1 MPLEKRIKVNYYFR
15 NPSPS
20 NYSIEN
26 VFSTVSEQL
35 SDEVDIYNH
44 YTTRNFDPLSIFE
57 VSKHEANIYHITGA
71 VNYLALGLPSKS
83 TVITVHDIGHYTE
96 TLKGL
101 KKYIYKEL
109 FWRIPLGKTNKITAI
124 SNFTRESL
132 IEYFNIDP
140 DRIKVIYKP
149 VNPLFK
155 LSEKRIVNSRPVI
168 MQIGAGKNKNIETL
182 LKAVVGLDVHLLLV
196 SKPNEDIVSTL
207 NALNISF
214 EFRYNLTET
223 ELYKAYHDCD
233 ILYFGSTYEG
243 FGLPVI
249 ESQVVGRPVII
260 SDIPT
265 LKEIAGAS
273 AFQTELNN
281 SESVRQGIVDLI
293 SNYETYLKYVDLGK
307 KNASRFS
314 VSTIANQYLELYNEM
329 MEEK

>member
-1 MPLEKRIKVNYYFR
+1 MPLEKRIKINHYYR
-15 NPSPS
+15 YPGIG

-26 VFSTVSEQL
+26 VFNAVAKEL
-35 SDEVDIYNH
+35 SGEVDICNH
-44 YTTRNFDPLSIFE
+44 YTTRNFDTLSIFK
-57 VSKHEANIYHITGA
+57 VRTYKANIHHITGA
-71 VNYLALGLPSKS
+71 VNYLAFGLPSKS

-96 TLKGL
+96 TLKGP

-109 FWRIPLGKTNKITAI
+109 FWRLPLARANRITAI

-132 IEYFNIDP
+132 MEFFNIHP
-140 DRIKVIYKP
+140 DRIQVIYNP

-155 LSEKRIVNSRPVI
+155 LSEKKVVNSRPVI

-196 SKPNEDIVSTL
+196 RKPNEDIVSTL

-281 SESVRQGIVDLI
+281 SESVRQGIVDLV
-293 SNYETYLKYVDLGK
+293 SNNIVYLKYVDLGK
-307 KNASRFS
+307 KNALRFN
-314 VSTIANQYLELYNEM
+314 VSTIANQYLELYKEM